1 MTSLDFVTIL
11 PELALAIF
19 AMLALLAGAFGGK
32 DAVARPILW
41 ACVAALVAV
50 AAYTGMRAP
59 SQPALAMNG
68 MFIDDAFARFAKVV
82 VLLTAAAVLAMSAD
96 YMRRRGFLAFEYP
109 VLVVLTTVGMMLM
122 ISAADLITL
131 YMGLELHSLSLYIMA
146 SMRRDSTRSAE
157 AGLKYFVLG
166 ALSSGLLLYGA
177 ALVYGFAGTT
187 QFAGIIATIA
197 GGKLSVG
204 LLFGM
209 VFLIVGLAF
218 KVSAAPFHMW
228 TPDVYE
234 GAPTPVTAFFATA
247 PKVAAM
253 ALIARLLVGAFGAA
267 PGDWGQILGA
277 LAIISMFIGAIG
289 GIGQRDFKRLM
300 AYSAIAHM
308 GFALLGLAAGSA
320 GGVQAMLIYMTIYAL
335 MNVGV
340 FAFIMAMERDGQPI
354 TDLASLGQ
362 LARAE
367 PLKSLALLVLLF
379 SMAGVPPFL
388 GFFAKLAVLMA
399 VLDAG
404 MVWLATLG
412 MVSFVIGSFY
422 YLRVIYYM
430 YFGEASE
437 GVRLRLAPTGAVM
450 LYASAL
456 ALTVGAGTVLG
467 ADDAAGRAAQALW
480 ASVPDAA
487 PEVTAQLD

>member
-1 MTSLDFVTIL
+1 MTSLDFVIIL
-11 PELALAIF
+11 PELSLAIF

-32 DAVARPILW
+32 DALARPILW
-41 ACVAALVAV
+41 ACVLALVAV
-50 AAYTGMRAP
+50 AAYTGIRAP
-59 SQPALAMNG
+59 SDPALAMNG
-68 MFIDDAFARFAKVV
+68 MFIDDAYARFAKVV
-82 VLLTAAAVLAMSAD
+82 TLLTAAAVLAMSAD
-96 YMRRRGFLAFEYP
+96 YMQRRGFLAFEYP
-109 VLVVLTTVGMMLM
+109 VLVVLTSVGMMLM

-131 YMGLELHSLSLYIMA
+131 YMGLELHSLALYIMA
-146 SMRRDSTRSAE
+146 AMRRDSMRSAE

-177 ALVYGFAGTT
+177 ALTYGFAGTT
-187 QFAGIIATIA
+187 RFEGIITTIA
-197 GGKLSVG
+197 DGRLSVG

-209 VFLIVGLAF
+209 VFLLVGLAF

-253 ALIARLLVGAFGAA
+253 ALIARLLVSGFGAA
-267 PGDWGQILGA
+267 PGDWGQVLGA
-277 LAIISMFIGAIG
+277 LAILSMFIGAIG
-289 GIGQRDFKRLM
+289 GIGQTDFKRLL

-308 GFALLGLAAGSA
+308 GFALLGLASGSA
-320 GGVQAMLIYMTIYAL
+320 GGVQAMLFYMTIYAL

-354 TDLASLGQ
+354 TDMASLGQ
-362 LARAE
+362 LARDE
-367 PLKSLALLVLLF
+367 PLKALALLVLLF

-404 MVWLATLG
+404 MIWLAVLG
-412 MVSFVIGSFY
+412 MISFVIGSFY
-422 YLRVIYYM
+422 YLRIVYYM
-430 YFGEASE
+430 YFAAEPG
-437 GVRLRLAPTGAVM
+437 GVRLRLAPAGAVM

-467 ADDAAGRAAQALW
+467 IDDAAGRAAQALW
-480 ASVPDAA
+480 AGVPDAPA
-487 PEVTAQLD
+487 SVTAQLD